1 MVSVH
6 KPHRRTSRP
15 PSPRTFYSDALTE
28 AELLDLADALQMEG
42 VDEEIAV
49 LRVRLKTAVHEHPED
64 LKLLLQGVNMLVRA
78 VATQYRLSPKA
89 RKDLADKLGDLL
101 NSLGDQLLPAG
112 R

>member
-1 MVSVH
+1 MVSVD
-6 KPHRRTSRP
+6 KPHRRPSLP
-15 PSPRTFYSDALTE
+15 PSLRTFYSDALTE
-28 AELLDLADALQMEG
+28 AELLDLAEALLMEG

-49 LRVRLKTAVHEHPED
+49 LRVRLKTAVRKYPED
-64 LKLLLQGVNMLVRA
+64 LKLLLAGVGMLTKA

-89 RKDLADKLGDLL
+89 RKELADRLSDLL